1 MGMTDLINA
10 ISAGGSV
17 AVPVILL
24 YGLRYMTAE
33 FRRAQ
38 SEAADAHQQ
47 TINILL
53 DVVRD
58 NTRALQEAATT
69 MTQCHRALDH
79 RAVAVQLSRAG
90 HPSNDPR
97 P

>member
-1 MGMTDLINA
+1 MGMMELINT

-38 SEAADAHQQ
+38 TEAAEAHQQ

-58 NTRALQEAATT
+58 NTRAIQEAATT
-69 MTQCHRALDH
+69 MSQCHRALDH

-90 HPSNDPR
+90 SSPPESR

>member
-1 MGMTDLINA
+1 MTELINA

-33 FRRAQ
+33 FKRAQ
-38 SEAADAHQQ
+38 SDAAQAHQQ

-69 MTQCHRALDH
+69 MSQCHHALDH
-79 RAVAVQLSRAG
+79 RAVAVQLSRSG
-90 HPSNDPR
+90 HSPPDPR